1 MMLVFRSR
9 PVINLLALELANE
22 LMAHPSI
29 DGGHTDQP
37 YMATSPEEVIS
48 TGHYDTNLDIMIG
61 VTEDESLIGTQIF
74 LPAPDLFAVV
84 RDLWPIAGPYALL
97 QRHTSEITEE
107 DVELATRILEYY
119 CGSLEQLN
127 ISQFDNFTKMTSDSF
142 FFFGVHKFLS
152 LHTQNTQGNTY
163 FYRDKYIV
171 SVDFQG
177 ISSNPMLTPGRASQ
191 CVGPGSP

>member
-1 MMLVFRSR
+1 M
-9 PVINLLALELANE
+9 INLLALELANE

-74 LPAPDLFAVV
+74 LPAPDLFAVI
-84 RDLWPIAGPYALL
+84 RDLWTIAGPYALL

>member
-1 MMLVFRSR
+1 MGGWFSRRSDAE
-9 PVINLLALELANE
+9 VCHASGAV
-22 LMAHPSI
+22 AS
-29 DGGHTDQP
+29 
-37 YMATSPEEVIS
+37 TSS
-48 TGHYDTNLDIMIG
+48 
-61 VTEDESLIGTQIF
+61 
-74 LPAPDLFAVV
+74 LFAVI
-84 RDLWPIAGPYALL
+84 RDLWTIAGPYALL

-119 CGSLEQLN
+119 CGSLEPLN
-127 ISQFDNFTKMTSDSF
+127 LSQFDNFTKMTSDSF